1 MLSGNN
7 SILNRAIE
15 AKNLTGEKSTA
26 EAVQLAYI
34 GALTRGNGTIEEGVL
49 REELNKSFS
58 SYTLDYANN
67 KVIIDGKE
75 YGFDGTVVGGSGVTP
90 TPTQVAVLPTGA
102 GTKPYLPE
110 VTGKTFKQLPGTNL
124 STGSTGGLVIT
135 DAEDPTSTT
144 NLGNEYVWVEVPNAN
159 LGGSPTYGP
168 NYSAQ
173 GLTAT
178 EITEELTDDQKG
190 KIEAA
195 LWAYTYSSS
204 LITRSTTAN
213 TNPSATDY
221 KTTTLGWVDEWYD
234 GCGLGQTEYNTLYK
248 ETLKKIYNYGGF
260 WIGRY
265 EAGIEGSNTDKTLA
279 RQESNKGTITTNAA
293 IKKDSIP
300 YNWVKCSE
308 AETLAKRLGANLMFG
323 IQWDLTLRYLQ
334 ATGAVDQTGLTS
346 NSEGWG
352 NYYLEYNL
360 NQGTTVHGYKG
371 TLSTSDN
378 KTIIWD
384 AITSSYT
391 HPNSY
396 DALSAGATERN
407 VKKNIYDLAG
417 NMWEW
422 TLEHATSSASSPCAG
437 RGGGFNNAGS
447 SNPVSGRGSFYTAG
461 SYYLIRFQVC
471 TLINV
476 DLDPDSEELK
486 QFQSLSGIDN

>member
-248 ETLKKIYNYGGF
+248 ETLKKIYNNGGF

-265 EAGIEGSNTDKTLA
+265 EAGIEGSDADKTLA
-279 RQESNKGTITTNAA
+279 RQESNKGTITTNAV

-300 YNWVKCSE
+300 YNWVTCSE

-334 ATGAVDQTGLTS
+334 ATNAVDQAGLTS
-346 NSEGWG
+346 NSESWG
-352 NYYLEYNL
+352 NYKLAYNL
-360 NQGTTVHGYKG
+360 SQGTTHGYKG
-371 TLSTSDN
+371 TLSTSDY
-378 KTIIWD
+378 KTITWD
-384 AITSSYT
+384 AITSGYT
-391 HPNSY
+391 HPNSL

-407 VKKNIYDLAG
+407 AKKNIYDLAG

-422 TLEHATSSASSPCAG
+422 TLEHSISHTNLCCAF
-437 RGGGFNNAGS
+437 RGGYFSSGS
-447 SNPVSGRGSFYTAG
+447 SFPVSYRNGTDKANLEFN
-461 SYYLIRFQVC
+461 IRF
-471 TLINV
+471 
-476 DLDPDSEELK
+476 
-486 QFQSLSGIDN
+486 